1 MCGSEKVDAMMCCM
15 ARDTVTRSVFTAVE
29 NQKEYSSTTPF
40 SVKRT
45 SRQDRQHFVNIGD
58 EF

>member
-29 NQKEYSSTTPF
+29 NQKEYSSTT
-40 SVKRT
+40 S
-45 SRQDRQHFVNIGD
+45 I
-58 EF
+58 